1 MSKVVL
7 SEFISLDGVIEEPHN
22 WHFPFTDAGT
32 GKYKFDELFA
42 AGSLLLGR
50 VTYEGFAAAW
60 PSMKDE
66 QGFADR
72 MNSLPKY
79 VVSST
84 LDSADWNNSTVI
96 RENVVEEIARLK
108 EEPGL
113 DILIFGSGELVNSLV
128 PHGLIDEFR
137 LMVHPIV
144 VGGGKRLFSEGL
156 DATPLKLV
164 DTQTFSKGVV
174 VLTYAPAEA
183 APE

>member
-7 SEFISLDGVIEEPHN
+7 SEFISLDGVIEEPHE

-32 GKYKFDELFA
+32 GQYKFDELFA

-60 PSMKDE
+60 PSMTDE

-84 LDSADWNNSTVI
+84 LESADWNNSTVI
-96 RENVVEEIARLK
+96 RENVVEEITRLK
-108 EEPGL
+108 QQQGL
-113 DILIFGSGELVNSLV
+113 DILIYGSAELANSLV
-128 PHGLIDEFR
+128 PHGLIDEYR

-144 VGGGKRLFSEGL
+144 VGRGKRLFSEGL
-156 DATPLKLV
+156 DTTTLKLV
-164 DTQTFSKGVV
+164 ETQTFSKGVV
-174 VLTYAPAEA
+174 VLTYAPADA